1 MSKTLLKRVR
11 FGMIGFVGVLLMIIF
26 SACAGVTGTTG
37 ASGSNGTGIVTGSIQ
52 SVSLA
57 NHSVTISVNGQSYT
71 INGLSDQQVQ
81 ALQSQVGHIYTV
93 NVTING
99 NTYTISTGSNP
110 QADNNGTPGVS
121 DTPDSNSS
129 NSSTQNEP
137 GNIQFI
143 GKVQS
148 VNGNTITVAMPNGQS
163 ITMNIVSGQTD
174 LSDFNNA
181 APSVGTLVK
190 AEADANTADGSFLAN
205 KISATDS
212 GDLNKQNNVTF
223 QGMTTSAVGSDNT
236 IHFTVGNKSFSFSLN
251 SSTDLGDFNNNAQS
265 IPTNQSVKVEVTFNG
280 SNATVTKVSNA
291 SN

>member
-1 MSKTLLKRVR
+1 MSKTLLKQVR
-11 FGMIGFVGVLLMIIF
+11 FGIIGFVGVLLMMIF

-37 ASGSNGTGIVTGSIQ
+37 ANGSNGTGVITGSIQ
-52 SVSLA
+52 SVNTA
-57 NHSVTISVNGQSYT
+57 NHSVTINVNNQSYT
-71 INGLSDQQVQ
+71 IGGLSDQQVQ
-81 ALQSQVGHIYTV
+81 ALQTQVGKVYTV

-110 QADNNGTPGVS
+110 QADDNATPGVS
-121 DTPDSNSS
+121 DTPESNSS
-129 NSSTQNEP
+129 NSTQNEP

-148 VNGNTITVAMPNGQS
+148 VNGNTITVAMPNGQT

-181 APSVGTLVK
+181 APGVGTLVK
-190 AEADANTADGSFLAN
+190 AEADANTTDGSFLAN

-212 GDLNKQNNVTF
+212 GDVAKQNNVEF
-223 QGMTTSAVGSDNT
+223 QGVTTSAVSNNT
-236 IHFTVGNKSFSFSLN
+236 INFSVGNKSFSFQLN
-251 SSTDLGDFNNNAQS
+251 ASTDLGDFNNNAQS
-265 IPTNQSVKVEVTFNG
+265 IPANQSVKVEVTFNG